1 MKKTSTAIVI
11 LIAAAFSLKSFADD
25 ADAFSAPGNSLS
37 LSMRKVTPVS
47 VKMLTV
53 DAGELY
59 SKYNKAIEARE
70 KFNQA
75 AENAQ
80 KEVNDMIQ
88 EGLKIGDEYND
99 LLAKVNNPA
108 LTETAKKK
116 FLDEAND
123 KMKLIQDKERQISQ
137 YQQQAADTLSQR
149 NQTVMNLHLNDMK
162 EVCAK
167 IAKESGA
174 NLVLNTTSVMYADE
188 KTDITQEAVVLLNA
202 RK

>member
-1 MKKTSTAIVI
+1 MKKTIFAIAV
-11 LIAAAFSLKSFADD
+11 FVVSYSL
-25 ADAFSAPGNSLS
+25 NSYAVQPA
-37 LSMRKVTPVS
+37 M

-59 SKYNKAIEARE
+59 AKYNKAIEARE

-80 KEVNDMIQ
+80 KEVNDMVQ

-99 LLAKVNNPA
+99 LLTKANNPA
-108 LTETAKKK
+108 LTEAAKKK
-116 FLDEAND
+116 FLEEAGE
-123 KMKLIQDKERQISQ
+123 KAKLIEDKQRQITN
-137 YQQQAADTLSQR
+137 YQQQASETLSQR
-149 NQTVMNLHLNDMK
+149 NQSVMNLHLNDMK

-167 IAKESGA
+167 IARDNGA
-174 NLVLNTTSVMYADE
+174 NLVLSTTGVNVMYADE
-188 KTDITQEAVVLLNA
+188 KTDITQEAIAVLNA

>member
-1 MKKTSTAIVI
+1 MKKTCVATLIVI
-11 LIAAAFSLKSFADD
+11 TAAFSLKSFAN
-25 ADAFSAPGNSLS
+25 DAFSVPGNNPAIK
-37 LSMRKVTPVS
+37 KVAPVM

-53 DAGELY
+53 DAAEMY
-59 SKYNKAIEARE
+59 SKYNKAVEARE

-88 EGLKIGDEYND
+88 EGLKIGDDYND
-99 LLAKVNNPA
+99 LLTKSNNPA
-108 LTETAKKK
+108 LTESAKKK

-123 KMKLIQDKERQISQ
+123 KFKLIQDKERQIAQ
-137 YQQQAADTLSQR
+137 YQQQAADTLAQR
-149 NQTVMNLHLNDMK
+149 NQSVMSLHLNDMK

-167 IAKESGA
+167 IAKDNGA
-174 NLVLNTTSVMYADE
+174 NLVLNTTSVMYADPA
-188 KTDITQEAVVLLNA
+188 TDITQEAIVLLNA

>member
-1 MKKTSTAIVI
+1 MKKIT
-11 LIAAAFSLKSFADD
+11 IATIALVAFSI
-25 ADAFSAPGNSLS
+25 NSYAA
-37 LSMRKVTPVS
+37 VPAT

-59 SKYNKAIEARE
+59 AKYNKAIDARE

-75 AENAQ
+75 TENAQ

-99 LLAKVNNPA
+99 LLAKANNPA
-108 LTETAKKK
+108 LTEAAKKK
-116 FLDEAND
+116 ALEDANE
-123 KMKLIQDKERQISQ
+123 KVKLIEDKQRQITN
-137 YQQQAADTLSQR
+137 YQQQASETLTQR
-149 NQTVMNLHLNDMK
+149 NQSVMNLHLSDMK

-167 IAKESGA
+167 IAKDSGA
-174 NLVLNTTSVMYADE
+174 NLVLNTTGVNVMYADE
-188 KTDITQEAVVLLNA
+188 KTDITQEAITILNA

>member
-1 MKKTSTAIVI
+1 MKKTIIAITVFVST
-11 LIAAAFSLKSFADD
+11 LTFNSYAAVPAE
-25 ADAFSAPGNSLS
+25 
-37 LSMRKVTPVS
+37 

-59 SKYNKAIEARE
+59 AKYNKAIEAKE

-99 LLAKVNNPA
+99 LLTKANNPA
-108 LTETAKKK
+108 LTEAAKKN
-116 FLDEAND
+116 FLDQANAKAQLIED
-123 KMKLIQDKERQISQ
+123 KQRQIAN
-137 YQQQAADTLSQR
+137 YQQQATETLSQR
-149 NQTVMNLHLNDMK
+149 NNSMMNVHLEDMK
-162 EVCAK
+162 QVCAK
-167 IAKESGA
+167 IAKDTGA
-174 NLVLNTTSVMYADE
+174 NLVLNSTGALVMYADE
-188 KTDITQEAVVLLNA
+188 KTDITQEAIAALNA